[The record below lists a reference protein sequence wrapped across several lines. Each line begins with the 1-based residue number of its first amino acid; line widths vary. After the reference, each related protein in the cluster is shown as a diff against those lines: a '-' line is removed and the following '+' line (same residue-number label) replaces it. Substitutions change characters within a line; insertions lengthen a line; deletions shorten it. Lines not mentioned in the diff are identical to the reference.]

1 MAGEETMTSL
11 GLLWQLF
18 TTFLINGLFSYG
30 GGYVMIPLI
39 QREIVAHHGWLTSAQ
54 FMDIIGVAEVTPG
67 PISINSATFVGYT
80 VAGVPGS
87 LVATIGVIL
96 PSLAAIMT
104 LAYVAVHFAGS
115 PEMAGLFYNIRP
127 VVVVLIFTAAV
138 VVGRTAIV
146 DLKSVLIAVAV
157 MGLLQTKKIS
167 PILILIGAGLL
178 GIVIY

>member
-1 MAGEETMTSL
+1 MAGEKTMTSL

-18 TTFLINGLFSYG
+18 TTFLIIGLFSYG

-39 QREIVAHHGWLTSAQ
+39 QREIVTHHGWLTSTQ

-67 PISINSATFVGYT
+67 PISINSATFVGFT

-87 LVATIGVIL
+87 LAATLGVIL
-96 PSLAAIMT
+96 PSLIAIMT
-104 LAYVAVHFAGS
+104 LAYFAVHFAGS

-127 VVVVLIFTAAV
+127 VVVVLILMAAI
-138 VVGRTAIV
+138 VVGRTAII
-146 DLKSVLIAVAV
+146 DLKSLLVATAVLA
-157 MGLLQTKKIS
+157 LLQTKKLS
-167 PILILIGAGLL
+167 PILILVGAGLL